1 MASILDPFSLAGRRA
16 LVTGGSRGLGKEIA
30 IGLAQAGADLVLV
43 GRERA
48 SLDHAAAALAGL
60 TSEVATLVGD
70 MSVPEEAEETA
81 RRAVDEYGPI
91 DVLVNNVGG
100 RRFNV
105 PTEDMTSDTWRAQL
119 DLNVTSAFVC
129 TKIVGGEMVKRRSG
143 RIVNVASIS
152 GMIAN
157 RGIAGRGYEAG
168 KAALA
173 AFTRAVAADWAPY
186 GVTVN
191 AIAPGVFLTDPN
203 RRWFDENPDLRRTI
217 ESMVPMGRLG
227 HPHEIAPLALYL
239 ASDASSFMTG
249 AVIVIDGGYTLW

>member
-1 MASILDPFSLAGRRA
+1 M
-16 LVTGGSRGLGKEIA
+16 VTGGSRGLGKEIA
-30 IGLAQAGADLVLV
+30 LGLAQAGANLVLV

-48 SLDHAAAALAGL
+48 SLDDAARALAGL
-60 TSEVATLVGD
+60 GSDVATLAAD

-81 RRAVDEYGPI
+81 RRAVDEFGPI

-105 PTEDMTSDTWRAQL
+105 PTEEMSTVTWQTQL

-129 TKIVGGEMVKRRSG
+129 TRIVGGEMIKRRSG
-143 RIVNVASIS
+143 RIVNVAWIFP

-157 RGIAGRGYEAG
+157 RGITGRGYEAG

-203 RRWFDENPDLRRTI
+203 RSWFDEI
-217 ESMVPMGRLG
+217 Q
-227 HPHEIAPLALYL
+227 I
-239 ASDASSFMTG
+239 
-249 AVIVIDGGYTLW
+249 

>member
-1 MASILDPFSLAGRRA
+1 VASILDPFSLAGRRA

-30 IGLAQAGADLVLV
+30 IGLAKAGAKLVLV
-43 GRERA
+43 GRERV
-48 SLDHAAAALAGL
+48 SLDQAEAELAGL

-70 MSVPEEAEETA
+70 MSVPEQAEEAA

-105 PTEDMTSDTWRAQL
+105 PTEEMTSDTWRAQL

-143 RIVNVASIS
+143 RIVNVGSIS

-203 RRWFDENPDLRRTI
+203 RSWFDENPDLRRTI